1 MTTIVPQTFPS
12 DLIIPKLVEF
22 FNSLPSDVRVIEP
35 NDMTLFNVKIVQDST
50 GGVQFQ
56 IGDQSTAGGDYI
68 GEATFMWCG
77 ERGVVATASS
87 RSFVEISK
95 FLNATTTSSTP
106 GTTTPGT
113 TTPTE
118 PSVSYY
124 VNKYLSSDTPSIWNA
139 MMNDGVD
146 ASKPII
152 VVGDRQSSGVTTDVT
167 YNEPADNVW
176 LNVPA
181 SDGPSAGQ
189 LMRLRPKWHDVQETY
204 HFAIDAT
211 KLPLDSTFEL
221 GYEFIG
227 AMFDSSTNIYVSWNK
242 NTFKAGDNTAYINMK
257 INHEQ
262 SNGTRSITIGGNLYE
277 NNVVAK
283 TVVEDD
289 TNYTSAAYGKL
300 NCVITSSIPSG
311 FYADFSVTVQFKRLF
326 VGSDRQ
332 IF

>member
-35 NDMTLFNVKIVQDST
+35 NDMTLFNVKIVQDTT
-50 GGVQFQ
+50 GQVQFQ

-68 GEATFMWCG
+68 GEATFMWAG

-87 RSFVEISK
+87 TSFIEVSK
-95 FLNATTTSSTP
+95 FLNVAASTTPDTTNP
-106 GTTTPGT
+106 GTTTPSQ
-113 TTPTE
+113 PT
-118 PSVSYY
+118 VSYY
-124 VNKYLSSDTPSIWNA
+124 INKYLMADSASIWNS
-139 MMNDGVD
+139 MMADGVD
-146 ASKPII
+146 GSKPLI
-152 VVGDRQSSGVTTDVT
+152 VIGDRQSAGVTTDVT
-167 YNEPADNVW
+167 YNEPIDNVW

-181 SDGPSAGQ
+181 TDGASAGQ

-204 HFAIDAT
+204 NFTIDAA

-221 GYEFIG
+221 GFEFIG
-227 AMFDSSTNIYVSWNK
+227 AMFDGTTNVYVTWNK

-262 SNGTRSITIGGNLYE
+262 SNGTRSIAIGGNLYE

-289 TNYTSAAYGKL
+289 TNYTSPAYGKL
-300 NCVITSSIPSG
+300 NCVITSAIPSG
-311 FYADFSVTVQFKRLF
+311 FYADFSVTVKFKRLF